1 MSSAPHLPTAS
12 VTPVA
17 LVGYGNA
24 GRIFH
29 APLIASVA
37 GLQLHTVVS
46 SKPAAVLADWPQ
58 VQVVPTLDDALR
70 NPAIALVVVA
80 TGNDSHYELAQA
92 ALRAGKHVVV
102 DKPCTVTL
110 QETQTLLALAR
121 EKSRIFTVFQN
132 RRWDADFLG
141 LQQVLSSGAL
151 GRVTHF
157 ESHFDRFRPTV
168 PDRWREKD
176 LPGSGLWFDLGA
188 HLVDQALVLFGA
200 PSDILLD
207 LGRQRDGAQ
216 VNDYFHAILRYP
228 QRQDLRVVLHGST
241 LVAGLG
247 PRFAV
252 HGTQGSFVKFGLDTQ
267 EDTLK
272 TGARP
277 QWRDAAWG
285 ADPVA
290 ARLSTQTDAG
300 LSERDQP
307 MPHGHYPAYYAQVCD
322 AVQGRAAQADVTPAD
337 VERAMQ
343 ILTLGEESFRRG
355 GFVTVP
361 GLGAG
366 NGASQ

>member
-1 MSSAPHLPTAS
+1 MSLSRHLLSIPA
-12 VTPVA
+12 TPVA
-17 LVGYGNA
+17 LVGYGSA
-24 GRIFH
+24 GRTFH
-29 APLIASVA
+29 APLIASVP

-46 SKPAAVLADWPQ
+46 SKPAAVLADWPE
-58 VQVVPTLDDALR
+58 VQVVPMLDDALR
-70 NPAIALVVVA
+70 NPAIELVVVA
-80 TGNDSHYELAQA
+80 TGNDSHFDIAHA

-110 QETQTLLALAR
+110 AQTQDLLALAH
-121 EKSRIFTVFQN
+121 EKQRMLTVFQN

-141 LQQVLSSGAL
+141 LQRVLAQGSL
-151 GRVTHF
+151 GRITHF

-188 HLVDQALVLFGA
+188 HLVDQALALFGL
-200 PSDILLD
+200 PHDLLLD
-207 LGRQRDGAQ
+207 LGTQRDGAQ

-228 QRQDLRVVLHGST
+228 HLHDLRVVLHGST

-252 HGTQGSFVKFGLDTQ
+252 HGTHGSFVKYGLDTQ

-277 QWRDAAWG
+277 WLGDSAWG
-285 ADPVA
+285 ADPLA
-290 ARLSTQTDAG
+290 AQLTEQSG
-300 LSERDQP
+300 DQLTVRELT
-307 MPHGHYPAYYAQVCD
+307 MPHGNYPAYYAAVCD
-322 AVQGRAAQADVTPAD
+322 AIQGRTPMPVGPVD

-355 GFVTVP
+355 SFLP
-361 GLGAG
+361 IPQQNA
-366 NGASQ
+366 

>member
-1 MSSAPHLPTAS
+1 MPLPRPTPQPPLT
-12 VTPVA
+12 TPVA

-29 APLIASVA
+29 APLIQSVP

-46 SKPAAVLADWPQ
+46 SKPAAVLADWPA
-58 VQVVPTLDDALR
+58 VMVVPTLEDALA
-70 NPAIALVVVA
+70 NPAIELVVVA
-80 TGNDSHYELAQA
+80 TGNDSHYTIAHA

-110 QETQTLLALAR
+110 AQTQTLLALAR
-121 EKSRIFTVFQN
+121 ENGRILTVFQN

-141 LQQVLSSGAL
+141 LQQLLASGEL

-176 LPGSGLWFDLGA
+176 QPGSGLWFDLGA

-200 PSDILLD
+200 PADILLD
-207 LGRQRDGAQ
+207 LGRQREGAE

-228 QRQDLRVVLHGST
+228 QHRDLRVVLHGST

-252 HGTQGSFVKFGLDTQ
+252 HGTQGSFVKYGLDTQ

-277 QWRDAAWG
+277 QYGDSAWG
-285 ADPVA
+285 ADPLA
-290 ARLSTQTDAG
+290 ARLTVQTPSG
-300 LSERDQP
+300 LTERDIT
-307 MPHGHYPAYYAQVCD
+307 MPHGHYPAYYAQVCE
-322 AVQGRAAQADVTPAD
+322 AVQGRAAQADVGPLD
-337 VERAMQ
+337 VERAMEL
-343 ILTLGEESFRRG
+343 LTLGEESFRRG
-355 GFVTVP
+355 SFVPVAP
-361 GLGAG
+361 RQAG
-366 NGASQ
+366 

>member
-1 MSSAPHLPTAS
+1 MTQPSHNTRFPLK
-12 VTPVA
+12 TPVA

-29 APLIASVA
+29 APLIQSVP

-46 SKPAAVLADWPQ
+46 SKPAAVNAEWPD
-58 VQVVPTLDDALR
+58 VQVMPTLEAALA
-70 NPAIALVVVA
+70 NPAIELVVVA
-80 TGNDSHYELAQA
+80 TGNDSHFDIAHA
-92 ALRAGKHVVV
+92 ALAAGKHVVV

-110 QETQTLLALAR
+110 AQTQTLLALAR
-121 EKSRIFTVFQN
+121 AHNRILTVFQN

-141 LQQVLSSGAL
+141 LQQVLAQGSL
-151 GRVTHF
+151 GRITHF
-157 ESHFDRFRPTV
+157 ESHFDRFRPHV

-188 HLVDQALVLFGA
+188 HLVDQALALFGL
-200 PSDILLD
+200 PHDLLLD
-207 LGRQRDGAQ
+207 LGTQRDGAQ

-228 QRQDLRVVLHGST
+228 HLQDLRVVLHGST

-252 HGTQGSFVKFGLDTQ
+252 HGTQGSFVKFGLDSQ

-277 QWRDAAWG
+277 QWGDAAWG
-285 ADPVA
+285 QDPVA
-290 ARLSTQTDAG
+290 AQLTVQS
-300 LSERDQP
+300 SDQLATHTLA
-307 MPHGHYPAYYAQVCD
+307 MPHGNYPAYYAAVSD
-322 AVQGRAAQADVTPAD
+322 AVQGRAPMPVGPVD

-343 ILTLGEESFRRG
+343 ILTLGEASFRRG
-355 GFVTVP
+355 AFVPVV
-361 GLGAG
+361 
-366 NGASQ
+366 ASQD

>member
-1 MSSAPHLPTAS
+1 MSFPYHSHPIC

-29 APLIASVA
+29 APLIQSVP

-46 SKPAAVLADWPQ
+46 SKPAAVQADWPG
-58 VQVVPTLDDALR
+58 VQVVPTLDEALN
-70 NPAIALVVVA
+70 NPDIGLVVVA
-80 TGNDSHYELAQA
+80 TGNDSHYELAHA

-110 QETQTLLALAR
+110 AQTQILLALAH
-121 EKSRIFTVFQN
+121 EQQRILTVFQN

-141 LQQVLSSGAL
+141 LQQVLATGEL
-151 GRVTHF
+151 GRITHF

-200 PSDILLD
+200 PADILLD

-228 QRQDLRVVLHGST
+228 QQQDLRVVLHGST

-252 HGTQGSFVKFGLDTQ
+252 HGTQGSFVKYGLDTQ

-272 TGARP
+272 AGARP
-277 QWRDAAWG
+277 QWGDAAWG

-290 ARLSTQTDAG
+290 ARMTTLTDAG

-307 MPHGHYPAYYAQVCD
+307 MPHGHYPRYYAQVCD
-322 AVQGRAAQADVTPAD
+322 AVQGRAAQADVAPAD
-337 VERAMQ
+337 VARAMAL
-343 ILTLGEESFRRG
+343 LTLGEESFRRG
-355 GFVTVP
+355 CFVPVAP
-361 GLGAG
+361 P
-366 NGASQ
+366 SP

>member
-1 MSSAPHLPTAS
+1 MELQHPN
-12 VTPVA
+12 PVRTA
-17 LVGYGNA
+17 LVGFGNA

-29 APLIASVA
+29 APLIAAVP
-37 GLQLHTVVS
+37 GMQLRTVVS
-46 SKPAAVLADWPQ
+46 SKPEAVLALWPQ
-58 VQVVPTLDDALR
+58 VRVVPDAAQAFTD
-70 NPAIALVVVA
+70 PQVDLVVVA
-80 TGNDSHYELAQA
+80 TGNDSHFDLAQA

-121 EKSRIFTVFQN
+121 AQNRILTVFQN

-141 LQQVLSSGAL
+141 LQQVLAEGSL
-151 GRVTHF
+151 GRITHF

-188 HLVDQALVLFGA
+188 HLVDQALALFGL
-200 PSDILLD
+200 PHDLLLD
-207 LGRQRDGAQ
+207 LGTQRDGAQ

-228 QRQDLRVVLHGST
+228 HLHDLRVVLHGST

-272 TGARP
+272 TGAQP
-277 QWRDAAWG
+277 QWGDAAWG

-290 ARLSTQTDAG
+290 AQLTVQTG
-300 LSERDQP
+300 ERRTVTDMP
-307 MPHGHYPAYYAQVCD
+307 MPHGHYPAYYAAVRD
-322 AVQGRAAQADVTPAD
+322 AVQGQSPMPVGPAD

-343 ILTLGEESFRRG
+343 VLTLGESSFRCG
-355 GFVTVP
+355 AFVPVP
-361 GLGAG
+361 ALDTGNPAG
-366 NGASQ
+366 Q